1 MAASGGR
8 KKSAAKKRAAG
19 KPAAKKRP
27 AKKRAA
33 KKSAARPA
41 YTTGKLK
48 PLRSLTWEQWKAV
61 ARKSFDRF
69 GEVGLTDRAAALAY
83 YGFLSLF
90 PALIVGVALLALFG
104 NYPETYR
111 SIMDTLRDAA
121 PGEAVNTV
129 DSALKNVLR
138 GRGAEGLLGF
148 GLLFAFVTASGA
160 VGASI
165 RALEAINQTSESA
178 TFVRSNLTRI
188 WLTLAL
194 MGLLLVAALAL
205 LVAGPLFGSI
215 ADGAGLGDTGRTVV
229 RMLRYPVGFAALL
242 GALLLLYSL
251 GPAGTRRRL
260 IEHLPGAV
268 LATVLGV
275 LASMAFSFY
284 VDNFG
289 SYDKT
294 YGTLGAVIVLL
305 IWIYVGG
312 VAMLLG
318 ALLNRE
324 LTRVR

>member
-1 MAASGGR
+1 V
-8 KKSAAKKRAAG
+8 K
-19 KPAAKKRP
+19 KPAANR
-27 AKKRAA
+27 
-33 KKSAARPA
+33 
-41 YTTGKLK
+41 KLK
-48 PLRSLTWEQWKAV
+48 PLRSLGRKQWEAV

-90 PALIVGVALLALFG
+90 PALIVGVALLAMLG
-104 NYPETYR
+104 NYPDTYR
-111 SIMDTLRDAA
+111 SIIETLRDAA
-121 PGEAVNTV
+121 PGEAVNTI
-129 DSALKNVLR
+129 DGALKNVLR

-148 GLLFAFVTASGA
+148 GLLFAFITASGA

-165 RALEAINQTSESA
+165 RALEAINQTSDAAS
-178 TFVRSNLTRI
+178 FVRSNLTRI

-194 MGLLLVAALAL
+194 MALVLIAAVAL
-205 LVAGPLFGSI
+205 LVAGPLFGSF
-215 ADGAGLGDTGRTVV
+215 AEEAGMGDTGRQLVQL
-229 RMLRYPVGFAALL
+229 LRYPVGIAALM

-260 IEHLPGAV
+260 VEHLPGAV

-275 LASMAFSFY
+275 LASLAFSFY

-324 LTRVR
+324 LARVR

>member
-8 KKSAAKKRAAG
+8 RKPAAKKSAAKKRAA
-19 KPAAKKRP
+19 
-27 AKKRAA
+27 KKRAA
-33 KKSAARPA
+33 KEQVAER
-41 YTTGKLK
+41 KLK
-48 PLRSLTWEQWKAV
+48 PLRSLTRQQWESV

-90 PALIVGVALLALFG
+90 PALIVGVALLAMLG

-111 SIMDTLRDAA
+111 SIIDALREAA

-129 DSALKNVLR
+129 DSALRNVLR

-148 GLLFAFVTASGA
+148 GLVFAFITASGA

-165 RALEAINQTSESA
+165 RALEAINQTSDAAS
-178 TFVRSNLTRI
+178 FVRSNLTRL
-188 WLTLAL
+188 WSTLAL
-194 MGLLLVAALAL
+194 MALLLIAALAL

-215 ADGAGLGDTGRTVV
+215 ADGAGLGDTGRNLV
-229 RMLRYPVGFAALL
+229 RLLRYPVGIAALL

-260 IEHLPGAV
+260 VEHLPGAV

-275 LASMAFSFY
+275 LASLGFSFY

-305 IWIYVGG
+305 VWIYVGG

-318 ALLNRE
+318 GLVNRE